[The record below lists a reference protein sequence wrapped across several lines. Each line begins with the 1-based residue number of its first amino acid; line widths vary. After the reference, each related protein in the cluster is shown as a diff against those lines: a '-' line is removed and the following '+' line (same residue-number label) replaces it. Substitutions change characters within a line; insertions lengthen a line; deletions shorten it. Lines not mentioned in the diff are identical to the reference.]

1 MVPIKFSGRDI
12 LTGVTVYGIYG
23 EEHGRAIIAD
33 EHSVFTVEPE
43 SVKRLAGYDADG
55 NEMYDEDIR
64 YVAPRDVKVFRKEWQ
79 RCSK

>member
-1 MVPIKFSGRDI
+1 MVPVKFSGKDI

-64 YVAPRDVKVFRKEWQ
+64 YANPRDVKVFRT
-79 RCSK
+79 